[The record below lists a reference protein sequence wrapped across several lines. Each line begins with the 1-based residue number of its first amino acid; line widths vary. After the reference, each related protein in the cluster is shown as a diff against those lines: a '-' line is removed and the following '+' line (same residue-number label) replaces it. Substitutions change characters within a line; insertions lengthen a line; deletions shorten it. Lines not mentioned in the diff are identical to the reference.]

1 MTYKFILFLI
11 IRFGVSSKSPLLL
24 EDTILFLSGV
34 IYSFPFHLGD
44 VYYLLIL
51 VFVLHIN
58 LNIQQ
63 IYKLL

>member
-24 EDTILFLSGV
+24 EDTFLFLSGV
-34 IYSFPFHLGD
+34 IHLFPFHLGD
-44 VYYLLIL
+44 AYYLFNF

-58 LNIQQ
+58 LTIQ
-63 IYKLL
+63 